1 MVLSPTLVNL
11 LRELLLMK
19 LSSIQKSVYPL
30 CNDCHY
36 LSSVVI
42 CYSSF
47 IECILNYL
55 YVVEVKIKQNWTIL
69 EVICD

>member
-1 MVLSPTLVNL
+1 MLSPTLVNL

-19 LSSIQKSVYPL
+19 LSSIQSSVYPL
-30 CNDCHY
+30 CDNFHY
-36 LSSVVI
+36 LSFVVI